1 MELEKEVIFQLLLI
15 RMIRTVKTLMNNNT
29 NYRFMKYFIAALVMA
44 SLISCHEE
52 TKAPAAAP
60 TNAPD
65 TVPVIVIHD
74 TNVTKNIELPAELL
88 PYEQAALFARVQGYI
103 KDLKVDMGDKVRQGQ
118 TLAIIEAPELQT
130 KYAEFQASLQA
141 AKAKY
146 MSSADVY
153 QRLSRAAQA
162 KTPGIVAP
170 VDLERSRNQYLADS
184 ASYEA
189 SRQLARSYK
198 EVAGYLILTAP
209 FNGVVTARNA
219 DRGTLVGNNQA
230 ILTIQQN
237 NKLRLRVA
245 VPELYV
251 ASGAISKTAN
261 FRVDA
266 YPNKLFKATLTRKSE
281 SIDPQTRTE
290 LWEYIYDNSN
300 HELKTGSFAYL
311 KLGLQRTGNSFILP
325 PTTVVTNQERKF
337 VIKVKDGKAIWV
349 DVRQGMSTDKGI
361 EVFGE
366 LSNADTILVRGTD
379 ERKPGSSAYWKVVQ

>member
-1 MELEKEVIFQLLLI
+1 
-15 RMIRTVKTLMNNNT
+15 
-29 NYRFMKYFIAALVMA
+29 MKYFITACCIALSFGCQNDTRPPAVAASA
-44 SLISCHEE
+44 
-52 TKAPAAAP
+52 
-60 TNAPD
+60 NAPD
-65 TVPVIVIHD
+65 TVPVFVLHD
-74 TNVTKNIELPAELL
+74 TSVTKSIELSAELL
-88 PYEQAALFARVQGYI
+88 PYEQAELFARVQGYI
-103 KDLKVDMGDKVRQGQ
+103 RDLKVDMGDKVSRGQ

-153 QRLSRAAQA
+153 QRLSKAAQA

-189 SRQLARSYK
+189 SRQLTRSYK
-198 EVAGYLILTAP
+198 EVAGYLVLQAP
-209 FNGVVTARNA
+209 FDGVITARNA

-230 ILTIQQN
+230 ILTIQRN

-245 VPELYV
+245 VPEVYV
-251 ASGAISKTAN
+251 ASGAVDKTTN

-266 YPNKLFKATLTRKSE
+266 YPNKLFQAALSRKSE

-290 LWEYIYDNSN
+290 LWEYVYDNNN
-300 HELKTGSFAYL
+300 HELKSGSFAYV
-311 KLGLQRTGNSFILP
+311 KVGLQRPGNSFIIP
-325 PTTVVTNQERKF
+325 PTAIVTNQERKF
-337 VIKVKDGKAIWV
+337 VIKIKEGKAAWV

-366 LSNADTILVRGTD
+366 LNNNDTLMIRATD
-379 ERKPGSSAYWKVVQ
+379 ERKPGSTAFWKINH

>member
-1 MELEKEVIFQLLLI
+1 
-15 RMIRTVKTLMNNNT
+15 
-29 NYRFMKYFIAALVMA
+29 MKYFIAALGIA
-44 SLISCHEE
+44 LLTGCQNDTPS
-52 TKAPAAAP
+52 PAAAP
-60 TNAPD
+60 INTLD
-65 TVPVIVIHD
+65 TVPVLVIHD

-88 PYEQAALFARVQGYI
+88 PYEQAALFARVQGYV

-153 QRLSRAAQA
+153 QRLFRASQA

-170 VDLERSRNQYLADS
+170 VELERSRNQYLADS

-198 EVAGYLILTAP
+198 EVAGYLVLTAP
-209 FNGVVTARNA
+209 FDGVVTSRNA

-230 ILTIQQN
+230 ILTVQRN

-251 ASGAISKTAN
+251 ASGAVSKTAN

-266 YPNKLFKATLTRKSE
+266 YPNKLFQATLSRKSE

-290 LWEYIYDNSN
+290 LWEYVYDNSN
-300 HELKTGSFAYL
+300 HDLKTGSFAYV
-311 KLGLQRTGNSFILP
+311 KMGLQRTGNSFILP

-337 VIKVKDGKAIWV
+337 VIKVKAGKAAWV
-349 DVRQGMSTDKGI
+349 DVRQGMSTDKGV

-366 LSNADTILVRGTD
+366 LSNGDTLIIRGTD
-379 ERKPGSSAYWKVVQ
+379 ERKPGTTAFWKIVH

>member
-1 MELEKEVIFQLLLI
+1 
-15 RMIRTVKTLMNNNT
+15 MNNKS
-29 NYRFMKYFIAALVMA
+29 NYRFMKYFIAALGLA
-44 SLISCHEE
+44 LLSGCQNDTPS
-52 TKAPAAAP
+52 PAAAP
-60 TNAPD
+60 VNVQD
-65 TVPVIVIHD
+65 TVPVLVIHD

-88 PYEQAALFARVQGYI
+88 PYEQAALFARVQGYV

-153 QRLSRAAQA
+153 QRLSKASQA

-198 EVAGYLILTAP
+198 EVAGYLVLTSP
-209 FNGVVTARNA
+209 FDGVVTARNA

-230 ILTIQQN
+230 ILTVQRN

-251 ASGAISKTAN
+251 ASGAVSATAS

-266 YPNKLFKATLTRKSE
+266 YPNKLFQAKLTRKSE
-281 SIDPQTRTE
+281 SIEPQTRTE
-290 LWEYIYDNSN
+290 LWEYVYDNSQ
-300 HELKTGSFAYL
+300 HDLKTGSFAYV

-337 VIKVKDGKAIWV
+337 VIKVKDGKATWV

-366 LSNADTILVRGTD
+366 LNNGDTVVIRGTD
-379 ERKPGSSAYWKVVQ
+379 ERKPGNTAFWKVAH

>member
-1 MELEKEVIFQLLLI
+1 
-15 RMIRTVKTLMNNNT
+15 MNNKKQ
-29 NYRFMKYFIAALVMA
+29 YRLMKYFIAALGIA
-44 SLISCHEE
+44 LLTGCKNEPQS
-52 TKAPAAAP
+52 PAAAP
-60 TNAPD
+60 VNALD
-65 TVPVIVIHD
+65 TVPVFVLHD

-88 PYEQAALFARVQGYI
+88 PYEQAALFARVQGYV

-141 AKAKY
+141 AKAKF

-153 QRLSRAAQA
+153 QRLSKAAQA

-189 SRQLARSYK
+189 SKQLARSYK
-198 EVAGYLILTAP
+198 EVAGYLVLSAP
-209 FNGVVTARNA
+209 FDGVVTARNA

-230 ILTIQQN
+230 VLTVQRN
-237 NKLRLRVA
+237 SKLRLRVA

-251 ASGAISKTAN
+251 ASGAVSKTAN

-266 YPNKLFKATLTRKSE
+266 FPNKLFQATLSRKSE

-290 LWEYIYDNSN
+290 LWEYVFDNSDRA
-300 HELKTGSFAYL
+300 LKAGSFAYV
-311 KLGLQRTGNSFILP
+311 KLGLQRSGNSFILP
-325 PTTVVTNQERKF
+325 PTAVVTNQERKF
-337 VIKVKDGKAIWV
+337 VIKVKEGKAAWV
-349 DVRQGMSTDKGI
+349 DVRQGMSTDKGL
-361 EVFGE
+361 EVFGD
-366 LSNADTILVRGTD
+366 LNNGDTLIVRATD
-379 ERKPGSSAYWKVVQ
+379 ERKSGSTAWWKVGHF